1 MNAPRHLV
9 WQHSQIDRSQRERLN
24 GHRSAVLW
32 FTGLSG
38 SGKTTLAHAVEAAL
52 YGRGV
57 RSYVLDGDNIRHG
70 LCADL
75 GFNAEDRSENI
86 RRIGEVASLF
96 ADAGLLVLTAF
107 ISPFAADRERVRQ
120 LIGAERFIEIYCSCP
135 LEQCE
140 QRDSKGLYG
149 KARRGEL
156 AEFTGIGSPYEA
168 PLFPQLTIDTSQ
180 EELAQSVVRILYL
193 LQARGFI
200 STS

>member
-1 MNAPRHLV
+1 MSAPRHLV
-9 WQHSQIDRSQRERLN
+9 WQHSQIDRLQRERLN

-52 YGRGV
+52 HGRGV

-70 LCADL
+70 LCSDL
-75 GFNAEDRSENI
+75 GFSAEDRSENI
-86 RRIGEVASLF
+86 RRIGEVASLC

-120 LIGAERFIEIYCSCP
+120 LVGAERFIEIYCSCP

-140 QRDSKGLYG
+140 KRDSKGLYG

-156 AEFTGIGSPYEA
+156 KQFTGIGSPYEA
-168 PLFPQLTIDTSQ
+168 PLFPQLTVDTSQ

-200 STS
+200 PAS